1 MLIWNQFNSIVG
13 QLKKLDAGYNA
24 TNEAGNDQSMLA
36 WTILEKSKEVRLQF
50 SQGSVT
56 AL

>member
-13 QLKKLDAGYNA
+13 QLKILDAGYNA

-36 WTILEKSKEVRLQF
+36 WTILEKIKEVRLQF